1 VVIQLMVDVEC
12 YPNYF
17 LALFL
22 RSDGKH
28 KAFEKYDGHPLPRE
42 QMADLMMASD
52 VELVSFNGNN
62 YDILMCRLAIAGAAN
77 DELKEA
83 SDDIITN
90 NLRPWQFYRKY
101 ELLEKNFNHVDLIEV
116 APGQVGLKIYG
127 GRLHSKRLQ
136 DLPYPPDEVLT
147 REQMVEVKT
156 YCKNDVHVTRELAEF
171 LKQQVDLRRSMS
183 EQYGVDLRSKSDAQ
197 IAEAVLKAEYKRL
210 VGEDP
215 PKTEIRY
222 GSFKY
227 EPPAYI
233 RFQTDQLKQSLET
246 IRAAD
251 MVIQKTGHVK
261 MPPEIEKM
269 VIEIGGSRYKIG
281 IGGLHSQE
289 SSVAHFSDDENVII
303 DRDVASYYPNL
314 MLNMG
319 MSPPSFGEQF
329 TPVYR
334 AILERR
340 LAAKA
345 AGDSVTADAL
355 KIVLNGTFG
364 KTSNKYSL
372 LYSPKMMIRTTLTG
386 QLSLLMLIEMVEIYG
401 IPVVSANTDGVV
413 MKCPRD
419 KEPVLNKIISK
430 WEKLTNL
437 ETEETRYSA
446 LYSRDVNNYIAI
458 KEDGKVKAK
467 GVYVESTHSRPGIAK
482 NPQNEICSLAA
493 IEYLKS
499 GKSIKETL
507 LECRDIRKFLTLRT
521 VNGGA
526 FKPDYDLGKVIRW
539 YYAKGELGTIHYLTN
554 GNKVPRSR
562 GAKPLMDL
570 PEEFPTDIDY
580 KWYAK
585 ECVEILMDIGAI
597 PRPEVPKIPRKNSKA
612 WKELV
617 ESGQIEENDEGKW
630 VWAS

>member
-1 VVIQLMVDVEC
+1 MQLVLDVEC

-17 LALFL
+17 LAMFR

-28 KAFEKYDGHPLPRE
+28 KAFEKYEGCPLPRE
-42 QMADLMMASD
+42 EMLSLMLAND

-62 YDILMCRLAIAGAAN
+62 YDILMCRLAITNASTG
-77 DELKEA
+77 ELKRA
-83 SDDIITN
+83 SDDIIKN
-90 NLRPWQFYRKY
+90 DLRPWQFYRKHD
-101 ELLEKNFNHVDLIEV
+101 LLEKEFNHVDLIEV

-127 GRLHSKRLQ
+127 GRLHSKKLQ
-136 DLPYPPDEVLT
+136 DLPYPPDMALT
-147 REQMVEVKT
+147 REHMLQVKE
-156 YCKNDVHVTRELAEF
+156 YCKNDVLVTQEMAEF

-197 IAEAVLKAEYKRL
+197 IAEAVLTAEYKRL
-210 VGEDP
+210 VGDDP
-215 PKTEIRY
+215 AKTEILYKSFRY
-222 GSFKY
+222 K
-227 EPPAYI
+227 PPAYI
-233 RFQTDQLKQSLET
+233 RFQTQQLKQCLST
-246 IRAAD
+246 ICRAE

-261 MPPEIEKM
+261 MPPEIAKM
-269 VIEIGGSRYKIG
+269 VIDVGGTRYKIG

-289 SSVAHFSDDENVII
+289 SSVAYRSDEDAVLI

-319 MSPPSFGEQF
+319 MSPPSFGVYFES
-329 TPVYR
+329 VYR

-345 AGDSVTADAL
+345 NGDLVTADAL

-364 KTSNKYSL
+364 KTSNKYSK

-386 QLSLLMLIEMVEIYG
+386 QLSLLMLIEMVELHG

-413 MKCPRD
+413 MQCPRD
-419 KEPVLNKIISK
+419 KQATLNKIIAK

-437 ETEETRYSA
+437 ETEETRYKA

-467 GVYVESTHSRPGIAK
+467 GVYVESTHGRPGITK
-482 NPQNEICSLAA
+482 NPQNEICSLAV
-493 IEYLKS
+493 IEYLRS

-507 LECRDIRKFLTLRT
+507 LECRDVRKFLTLRT

-526 FKPDYDLGKVIRW
+526 FKPGYDLGKVIRW
-539 YYAKGELGTIHYLTN
+539 YYARGESGTIHYLLN
-554 GNKVPRSR
+554 GNKVPRSK

-570 PEEFPTDIDY
+570 PDEFPHDIDY

-585 ECVEILMDIGAI
+585 ECMEILMSVGAMT
-597 PRPEVPKIPRKNSKA
+597 RPEVAKIPRKNSKA

-617 ESGQIEENDEGKW
+617 ETGQIEENDEGKW
-630 VWAS
+630 GWV